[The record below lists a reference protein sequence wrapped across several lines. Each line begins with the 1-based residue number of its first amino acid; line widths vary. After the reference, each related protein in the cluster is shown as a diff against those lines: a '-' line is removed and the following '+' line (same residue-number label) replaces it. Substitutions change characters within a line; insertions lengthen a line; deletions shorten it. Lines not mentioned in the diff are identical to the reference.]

1 MPPKPQAPKDRT
13 IFPKTARLGRLG
25 TARLLRVEKSERG
38 PIAIYAV
45 DPGDLSVFKDAVSS
59 LKDQFNLTYQ
69 PIPELWGSWRLPES
83 DDDVVLQVGLDTNAG
98 KARTEA
104 LRALLSK
111 AGSIVSEPEV
121 KALALGYL
129 LRVGAEV

>member
-1 MPPKPQAPKDRT
+1 
-13 IFPKTARLGRLG
+13 
-25 TARLLRVEKSERG
+25 
-38 PIAIYAV
+38 
-45 DPGDLSVFKDAVSS
+45 
-59 LKDQFNLTYQ
+59 
-69 PIPELWGSWRLPES
+69 
-83 DDDVVLQVGLDTNAG
+83 LQVGLDTNAG